1 MANIKSAKKR
11 ILQTAK
17 KTARNRFYRTR
28 IKNLT
33 NAVNEAIQAKD
44 IEKANEAVKAVNRDF
59 HKFVSKGI
67 WKKSTAARRVSRLTL
82 AVNKLKVEV
91 A

>member
-1 MANIKSAKKR
+1 MANIKSAQKR
-11 ILQTAK
+11 IKQTAK

-28 IKNLT
+28 IKNIT
-33 NAVNEAIQAKD
+33 NAVVEAVESKD
-44 IEKANEAVKAVNRDF
+44 LEKANEALKVANQNL

-67 WKKSTAARRVSRLTL
+67 LKKTTAGRRVSRLTL